1 MTSGRLGRWKWDSKS
16 EDFNAFE
23 EHRLSKV
30 EQFLHQLETLLS
42 STESGRAAAEQPFTG
57 AAQSFWEIATQ
68 HDRPSMP
75 NQRGSNEEFGP
86 SLRRTLHQLRA
97 METVSQ
103 CPILGVTGMLN
114 AGKSSMVA
122 SFLSEAG
129 RQRILIG
136 QGNDQG
142 THRFVLWVPQQWKN
156 DPTLWSTLLD
166 QLRAVFDAMPE
177 ELSED
182 ATLAF
187 RQYNGEL
194 IHYDEKIDS
203 LKVPLLAT
211 DSALDRWSVAILDCP
226 DIQTGMDIPRT
237 NLIETPSSVGSRVS
251 RTESE
256 VSQDRAAHRAHV
268 LHRAMQ
274 LCSGFLLVVPANG
287 IHDQTVGTLLEGMKT
302 SMPGIE
308 RILIVN
314 RVPRKYATLEIQ
326 QEVEST
332 FRQFELDRVYMAYH
346 FEGPQGRER
355 IPPPLDGQAMDA
367 SNPLPIAF
375 RIDTNPVHQPP
386 APIPNPD
393 YLILIGSQLD
403 RGQLM
408 QSCRAALLSRLEQE
422 LLDGWSQLSI
432 EMQSRN
438 QRLTECWRVI
448 ADSCLAFSTF
458 QDRSSGTTS
467 FRLHASREIVLQ
479 LSQSLERTAPWWA
492 QPSRMVVRLA
502 QSTRDYVSKA
512 AERVM
517 PLSWL
522 GNKASDA
529 VEFVQGRFRRG
540 EVGKVVSA
548 NSLVDSLKSNDVRGQ
563 LGMNHPS
570 IESRCQRTINRFQ
583 AESQTR
589 LDETQLDAFTRTI
602 WERMDWKQRLWQGVG
617 PATLAFAPLLAV
629 IALPFDFGGSSVLV
643 LASIKELLFAGALGA
658 GLALSN
664 RDAMP
669 KIAEEE
675 AALQQWSD
683 LFAVACDELGIPRP
697 DRPEQIQVALDAKP
711 LSVRSSSIAQPKQ
724 SIESVFPLPL
734 KLNQEFLREFH
745 TIMKPMKES
754 MTS

>member
-1 MTSGRLGRWKWDSKS
+1 M
-16 EDFNAFE
+16 
-23 EHRLSKV
+23 SKV
-30 EQFLHQLETLLS
+30 EQFLQQLETLLS
-42 STESGRAAAEQPFTG
+42 STEEGRAAAVQPFTG
-57 AAQSFWEIATQ
+57 AAQSFWELAAQ
-68 HDRPSMP
+68 HDRPTMS
-75 NQRGSNEEFGP
+75 SNLGLNEQFGP

-122 SFLSEAG
+122 SFLSESG
-129 RQRILIG
+129 RKRILIG

-142 THRFVLWVPQQWKN
+142 THRFVLWVPQQWKS
-156 DPTLWSTLLD
+156 DPTLWATLLE

-194 IHYDEKIDS
+194 IHYDAKLDS

-226 DIQTGMDIPRT
+226 DIQTGMDIPRSQ
-237 NLIETPSSVGSRVS
+237 LIETPSSVGSRVT

-287 IHDQTVGTLLEGMKT
+287 IHDQTVGTLLESMKT

-355 IPPPLDGQAMDA
+355 IPPPLDGQTMDA
-367 SNPLPIAF
+367 LNPLPIAF

-386 APIPNPD
+386 SPIPNPD

-422 LLDGWSQLSI
+422 LLDSWNQLSI

-517 PLSWL
+517 PLSWMS
-522 GNKASDA
+522 NKASEA

-548 NSLVDSLKSNDVRGQ
+548 NTLVDSLKSNDVRGQ

-589 LDETQLDAFTRTI
+589 LDESQLDAFTRTI

-697 DRPEQIQVALDAKP
+697 DRPEQIQVAMDAKP

-745 TIMKPMKES
+745 TIMKPMKVS
-754 MTS
+754 MSS